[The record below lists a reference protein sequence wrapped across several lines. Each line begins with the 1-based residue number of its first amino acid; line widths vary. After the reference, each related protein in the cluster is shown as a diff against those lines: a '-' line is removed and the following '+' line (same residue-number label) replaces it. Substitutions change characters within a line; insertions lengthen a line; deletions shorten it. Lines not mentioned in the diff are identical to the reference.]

1 MKKFKKIDF
10 WISTILLI
18 TGVFIFAVIIFLDG
32 SVNSII
38 YLLVCFFVGLWHVLS
53 MIVHLFSFNNWQY
66 KIIRLTYTL
75 ISAFILSIAFTSSFM
90 DSNYIYLLPAMA
102 IFYTALCGVE
112 IYKKPAIENE

>member
-10 WISTILLI
+10 WISIIILLV
-18 TGVFIFAVIIFLDG
+18 GAFILLSILNLDG
-32 SVNSII
+32 HIDTTI

-112 IYKKPAIENE
+112 IYKKSAIENE